1 MLSNITSEKKSIISP
16 NTILKLHYLFVGDL
30 HVFMCRNLIL
40 NKVFENG
47 IQVCMGK
54 TCKEVKMSEA
64 ALSEIWIPFSKDIVD
79 AIMTLGI
86 APIRF
91 KKIQNDLIPYVP
103 KWGSF
108 SIHVKT
114 TKDGLCEYTL
124 HDMDNPEKPAPNS
137 IVLSGF
143 GYDPRSDGS
152 ICSIIK
158 VLEPSMQFVHQLS
171 DCALTAEKL
180 RCNPPIIVE
189 KKETTHEAKEGLDF
203 DFFMDSDA
211 LKSSL
216 NSQYQRDEKEV
227 NRLKNQQRLFAAAI
241 NGTPQ
246 QAVNSKNTMNNII
259 PLPSSFNVGSVI
271 EPSGRNDYSQI
282 LRSVAENICSVMGVP
297 RSMMI
302 SDNVV
307 RGDVEGSHDVF
318 KQSCLL
324 WKNIASKILTWV
336 YRHTH
341 SKEEAQRLSKIAK
354 KRKIADIT
362 KVAEDQMIK
371 VIVPVTPYISNE
383 ELKQLYLQQLI
394 SWDTYKQYVLRNCS
408 LPIELM
414 KQNPKDPWSKEDKL
428 LMLGVTI
435 PKNENQAPTTT
446 KKTES
451 KNKKTTLKSDKT
463 SNKTKAAGVG
473 NK

>member
-1 MLSNITSEKKSIISP
+1 MNHITSEKKSIISP
-16 NTILKLHYLFVGDL
+16 STILKLHYLFVGDQ
-30 HVFMCRNLIL
+30 HVFMCRNLLI

-47 IQVCMGK
+47 IQVCTGK
-54 TCKEVKMSEA
+54 KCKQINMSEA
-64 ALSEIWIPFSKDIVD
+64 ELSEIWIPFAKDIVD
-79 AIMTLGI
+79 IIMTLGV

-91 KKIQNDLIPYVP
+91 KKIDKQLIPYIP
-103 KWGSF
+103 KPGSYAIHVLTTTAGLCSF
-108 SIHVKT
+108 S
-114 TKDGLCEYTL
+114 L
-124 HDMDNPEKPAPNS
+124 HDMDNPNKPAPNS

-152 ICSIIK
+152 LCSVIK
-158 VLEPSMQFVHQLS
+158 VLEPMMQFVHQLS
-171 DCALTAEKL
+171 DCALTAETL

-189 KKETTHEAKEGLDF
+189 KRETTHEAKEGLDF

-227 NRLKNQQRLFAAAI
+227 KRLKNQQRLFAAAI
-241 NGTPQ
+241 NGTAQ
-246 QAVNSKNTMNNII
+246 EHVRAESTMNNII
-259 PLPSSFNVGSVI
+259 PLPSSFTVGSII

-282 LRSVAENICSVMGVP
+282 LRSVAENICSAMGVP

-324 WKNIASKILTWV
+324 WKNITSKILTWV

-341 SKEEAQRLSKIAK
+341 SEQEAQRLSKIAK
-354 KRKIADIT
+354 KRKITDIT
-362 KVAEDQMIK
+362 KVAEDQMIQ

-383 ELKQLYLQQLI
+383 ELKSLYLQQLI
-394 SWDTYKQYVLRNCS
+394 TWDTYKQYVIRNCS
-408 LPIELM
+408 LPIDLM
-414 KQNPKDPWSKEDKL
+414 KDNTKDPWSKEDKL
-428 LMLGVTI
+428 LMMGASLPNDPTANNQP
-435 PKNENQAPTTT
+435 PKKKSGASSTT
-446 KKTES
+446 KT
-451 KNKKTTLKSDKT
+451 DKT
-463 SNKTKAAGVG
+463 SQKTKAAGAG
-473 NK
+473 KK